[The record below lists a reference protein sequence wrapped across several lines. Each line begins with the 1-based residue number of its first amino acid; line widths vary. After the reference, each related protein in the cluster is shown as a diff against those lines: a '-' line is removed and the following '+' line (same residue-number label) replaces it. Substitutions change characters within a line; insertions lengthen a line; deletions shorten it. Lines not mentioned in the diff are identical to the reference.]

1 MLVSPSLLSADFLH
15 IGDAVRLLN
24 AHADLIHLDLMDGVL
39 VPNLSF
45 GFSVSDAVCSA
56 AAIPTDAHLMTVHPW
71 RWFAHLQRKG
81 VRYISFHLEAAGGD
95 AAQHLA
101 ALRGMGVK
109 AGLAIDPDVPVHKL
123 YPYIGMADFFVI
135 MSVYAGFGGQKFIP
149 ESIGRIAALKS
160 EILRRGDSALIEVDG
175 GVSVSNAQALREAG
189 AGILVAGSAVFGAPD
204 PAAVIRSLKR
214 PAVR

>member
-15 IGDAVRLLN
+15 IGDAVRMLD

-45 GFSVSDAVCSA
+45 GFSVSDAVCAVAS
-56 AAIPTDAHLMTVHPW
+56 IPVDAHLMTVHPW
-71 RWFAHLQRKG
+71 AWFPHLAKKG

-95 AAQHLA
+95 ALQHLRSLR
-101 ALRGMGVK
+101 ALGVK

-123 YPYIGMADFFVI
+123 FPYIGEADFFVV

-149 ESIGRIAALKS
+149 ESLARIAALKA
-160 EILRRGDSALIEVDG
+160 ELRRRGDAALIEVDG
-175 GVSVSNAQALREAG
+175 GVSAANASSLREAG
-189 AGILVAGSAVFGAPD
+189 ADILVAGSAVFGAPD
-204 PAAVIRSLKR
+204 PSAVIRALR
-214 PAVR
+214 AA